1 MKKTLLILALIVF
14 ACAAVFAQGGPGGPG
29 RGPGGPGR
37 GPGGPGR
44 GPGGPGR
51 GPGMG
56 MPGMMMGMPGGMMGG
71 GYDFD
76 VTYLGLNEEK
86 TAKVKALV
94 TKYENAQ
101 KEAMETMRKEM
112 EAARAEGK
120 DMRNANMFDQRAAKT
135 AFEKELKGILSK
147 EEASRYDNLMLK
159 NTFFSQLGVYHPMV
173 KTKLEDKLKLT
184 EEQVKK
190 IDQLLT
196 KYQKPTQEI
205 NKEGEK
211 LMESMRNA
219 ADREAAMKSMQ
230 AYMEKSNKN
239 LSDFEVEYKTLLT
252 MDQINAYNAYAKS
265 LREEV
270 QKIMQETMGQRGPQ
284 GGRGGGRGGERGPR
298 PERPQAN

>member
-37 GPGGPGR
+37 GS
-44 GPGGPGR
+44 
-51 GPGMG
+51 GMG

-120 DMRNANMFDQRAAKT
+120 DMRNANIKMFDRRAAKT

-159 NTFFSQLGVYHPMV
+159 NTFFSQLGVYHPMA

-196 KYQKPTQEI
+196 KYRKPTQEI

-239 LSDFEVEYKTLLT
+239 LSDFELEYKTLLT

-270 QKIMQETMGQRGPQ
+270 RKIMQETMGQRGPQ
-284 GGRGGGRGGERGPR
+284 GGRGGERGPR
-298 PERPQAN
+298 PERPQTN